1 MGIQLFYS
9 SSRRAEPG
17 NRYREIGAVYYLS
30 QLLIKSHQLLI
41 ESHHLLIK
49 SRQLLISSCITA

>member
-1 MGIQLFYS
+1 MRLFYCS
-9 SSRRAEPG
+9 VRRAG
-17 NRYREIGAVYYLS
+17 RENHYGEVGDVEDLS